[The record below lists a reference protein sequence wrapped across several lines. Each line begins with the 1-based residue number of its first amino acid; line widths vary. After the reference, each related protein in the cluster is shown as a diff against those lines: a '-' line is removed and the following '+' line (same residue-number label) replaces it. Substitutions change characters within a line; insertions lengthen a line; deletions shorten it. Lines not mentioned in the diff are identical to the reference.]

1 MLQMRW
7 INWWGVTMTGQFQR
21 GPLLGGGGLIDPPL
35 RVVKFRVE
43 TFFFYDPLAE

>member
-1 MLQMRW
+1 MGGHHDWPISKGAL
-7 INWWGVTMTGQFQR
+7 I
-21 GPLLGGGGLIDPPL
+21 GGGGLIDPPL